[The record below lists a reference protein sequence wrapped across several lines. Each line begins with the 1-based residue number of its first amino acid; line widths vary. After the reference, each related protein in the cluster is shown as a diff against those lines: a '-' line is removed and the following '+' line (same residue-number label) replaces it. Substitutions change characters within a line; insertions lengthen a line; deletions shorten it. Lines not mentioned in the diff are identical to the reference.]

1 MPTQNALC
9 NQCNQQCTCDQ
20 CTLIPCI
27 DGCLDYPKTNCFLT
41 SKDIE
46 LNGTIYPKGTTQT
59 TINDVVFDTIVNGV
73 PVNQSQDIKL
83 KVSAADSSNGYLED
97 KLVGSNNIELTKLNP
112 GNIESIKLSAK
123 ISSQTGNAL
132 SSLTDGLYVSPSTSG
147 STTQVLVTDTPTID
161 MSVASVTGGY
171 QVSGAVKLSTD
182 AGNSLTNGLIDGGLY
197 VNVPSITQRTVSG
210 STTDTIITNTV
221 LTGSNYQIFANA
233 KVDNTGDNILTSSS
247 AGLKVSA
254 AAAGLNTI
262 TVAPSNN
269 TITLLKTGNV
279 LSAEVKVDPTSTA
292 TITSSIAGLKIN
304 IPTTPP
310 PALLI
315 DNSGTVEFML
325 TGSTL
330 KGDVDYDN
338 TVSIPKAF
346 KFNTVSS
353 KLSGEVLLNNN
364 GDNKTIITSTGLYT
378 QDCAFNV
385 SNIIVTQSGSNVLV
399 SFGVNGTPTQTFTS
413 EITIDGSYQGT
424 FTATTSLGGG
434 TFTVPTTTLV
444 ANSKINIKIKKTCA
458 ISYDNFE
465 IIYNPGSSFVNVPS
479 GAFMN
484 SWAPDATFPPK
495 YRIQDGVLY
504 LVGLVS
510 KFLTFPVTTGGT
522 FTSGMI
528 DLSLLTGY
536 STIKSVVA
544 GNLTEEYGV
553 RDSIFNGSSIGSGT
567 LIKNGSSLQIRY
579 VHNTITSLTSSR
591 EIGLGGIVI

>member
-1 MPTQNALC
+1 MPTQNASC

-27 DGCLDYPKTNCFLT
+27 DGCLDYPKTNCVLT

-123 ISSQTGNAL
+123 VSVKPGNVL
-132 SSLTDGLYVSPSTSG
+132 STLSDGLYVSPSTSG

-171 QVSGAVKLSTD
+171 QISGAVKLSTD
-182 AGNSLTNGLIDGGLY
+182 AGNSLTNGTIDGGLY

-210 STTDTIITNTV
+210 STTDTIVTNTV

-254 AAAGLNTI
+254 AAVGASSFSVVDTNTI
-262 TVAPSNN
+262 DLT
-269 TITLLKTGNV
+269 KTGTV
-279 LSAEVKVDPTSTA
+279 LSADVKIDPTSTA
-292 TITSSIAGLKIN
+292 TVTSSVAGLKIN

-310 PALLI
+310 PALI
-315 DNSGTVEFML
+315 VSDTNTVNHTL

-330 KGDVDYDN
+330 SSQVTYQDTNSIDLFENSSGLGADV
-338 TVSIPKAF
+338 
-346 KFNTVSS
+346 
-353 KLSGEVLLNNN
+353 KLNAS

-385 SNIIVTQSGSNVLV
+385 TSFIVTQSGANVLV
-399 SFGVNGTPTQTFTS
+399 AFGISGTPIQSFTS
-413 EITIDGSYQGT
+413 EITIDNSYQGT
-424 FTATTSLGGG
+424 FTATTSLGSG
-434 TFTVPTTTLV
+434 TFTVPSVTLV
-444 ANSKINIKIKKTCA
+444 ANSKINIKIKRTCA

-465 IIYNPGSSFVNVPS
+465 IRYNPGSSFVTIPS
-479 GAFMN
+479 GSFLN
-484 SWAPDATFPPK
+484 GWTPDATYPPK

-510 KFLTFPVTTGGT
+510 KSLTFPATIGGT

-528 DLSLLTGY
+528 DLGTLSGF
-536 STIKSVVA
+536 STIKSWVA
-544 GNLTEEYGV
+544 GNFTEEYGV
-553 RDSIFNGSSIGSGT
+553 RDSIFNSSCTGNGT
-567 LIKNGSSLQIRY
+567 LIKGGSILQIRY
-579 VHNTITSLTSSR
+579 VHNSSSSLTSTR
-591 EIGLGGIVI
+591 EIGLGGIII

>member
-1 MPTQNALC
+1 MPTQNASC

-27 DGCLDYPKTNCFLT
+27 DGCLDYPKTNCVLT

-123 ISSQTGNAL
+123 VSSQTGNAL
-132 SSLTDGLYVSPSTSG
+132 SSLTDGLYVSPSSSG
-147 STTQVLVTDTPTID
+147 TATIVVPLNTDSIETIINPV
-161 MSVASVTGGY
+161 SGGY
-171 QVSGAVKLSTD
+171 QISSNALISQASGNALTIKSGPTD
-182 AGNSLTNGLIDGGLY
+182 KGLF
-197 VNVPSITQRTVSG
+197 VNAPTVAQRTVTG
-210 STTDTIITNTV
+210 SITDTINTNAV

-254 AAAGLNTI
+254 AAAGASSFSVVDTNTI
-262 TVAPSNN
+262 DLT
-269 TITLLKTGNV
+269 KTGTV
-279 LSAEVKVDPTSTA
+279 LSADVKIDPTSTA
-292 TITSSIAGLKIN
+292 TITSSVAGLKIN

-310 PALLI
+310 PALI
-315 DNSGTVEFML
+315 VSDTNTVNHTL

-330 KGDVDYDN
+330 SSQVTYQDTNSIDLFENSSGLGADV
-338 TVSIPKAF
+338 
-346 KFNTVSS
+346 
-353 KLSGEVLLNNN
+353 KLNAS
-364 GDNKTIITSTGLYT
+364 GDNKTVISAGGLYT
-378 QDCAFNV
+378 QDCSFVVTNV
-385 SNIIVTQSGSNVLV
+385 IVTQSGSNVLV
-399 SFGVNGTPTQTFTS
+399 AFGTTGNPTQAFTS
-413 EITIDGSYQGT
+413 EITIDVNYQGT
-424 FTATTSLGGG
+424 FTATTSLGSG
-434 TFTVPTTTLV
+434 TFTVPSVTLV

-484 SWAPDATFPPK
+484 SWAPDSTFPPK

-510 KFLTFPVTTGGT
+510 KSLSFPVATNGT
-522 FTSGMI
+522 FNSAII

-544 GNLTEEYGV
+544 GSVLDYLGTRDVIFSASTVGAGQYFLSTNRLYVEY
-553 RDSIFNGSSIGSGT
+553 T
-567 LIKNGSSLQIRY
+567 
-579 VHNTITSLTSSR
+579 HNTTGSTFISTRQL
-591 EIGLGGIVI
+591 GLGGLVI